1 MSIDKAYIKTLSRE
15 SLLMLIS
22 LCVEALQEEGSTE
35 WTPTEEEKADIARI
49 RSEIRSGKVKL
60 IPGEEFKKELF
71 SRI

>member
-15 SLLMLIS
+15 SLLTLIS
-22 LCVEALQEEGSTE
+22 LCVEVLQEENAEE
-35 WTPTEEEKADIARI
+35 WVPTEKEKADIARI
-49 RSEIRSGKVKL
+49 RDEIQSGKVNL